1 MTNSNRTQRASGFL
15 FPTIPKYGKTPQ
27 ALILDRRVSDKGCRL
42 YALIDAHCKEKDF
55 KKKRYIWY
63 GQQTLANELGCSR
76 PWLNH
81 LIKELYD
88 AGWIEVQRRGWRT
101 SIITPLP
108 YPKRRTQQES

>member
-42 YALIDAHCKEKDF
+42 YALVDAHCKEKDF

-63 GQQTLANELGCSR
+63 GQQTLANELDCTR
-76 PWLNH
+76 QWLNH

-88 AGWIEVQRRGWRT
+88 AGWIDVQRRGWRT

-108 YPKRRTQQES
+108 YPKRRT